1 MANRRTE
8 RTGGIW
14 CPAALLVG
22 LMALAAFAQ
31 QPPPLPAPRPA
42 AQPQA
47 GAPPGPGT
55 GASGPI
61 PEMRKGR
68 RDPFRSLLVRPDD
81 LAAAQALPPGK
92 RGLMVGQIRLDGIVV
107 TPTSRIAVVS
117 VPNRNRAYFLR
128 ELDELF
134 NGYVAEIHEDS
145 VIFKERSIDA
155 FGKSYEREVV
165 KQISAPSGAT
175 R

>member
-1 MANRRTE
+1 MKAHPTVHPGPHWYLA
-8 RTGGIW
+8 T
-14 CPAALLVG
+14 LLVG
-22 LMALAAFAQ
+22 MMALAAVAQ
-31 QPPPLPAPRPA
+31 QPPPLPTPRPA
-42 AQPQA
+42 AQPPA
-47 GAPPGPGT
+47 VAPTGPAT
-55 GASGPI
+55 GASAPI

-107 TPTSRIAVVS
+107 TPTARIAVVS

-128 ELDELF
+128 EMDELF

-145 VIFKERSIDA
+145 VIFKERSVDA